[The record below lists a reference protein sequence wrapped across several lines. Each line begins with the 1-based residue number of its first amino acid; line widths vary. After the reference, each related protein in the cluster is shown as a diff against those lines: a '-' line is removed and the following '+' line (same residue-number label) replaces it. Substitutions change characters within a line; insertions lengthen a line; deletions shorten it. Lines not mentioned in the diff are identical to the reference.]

1 MGLVDRAREAA
12 RRHAMLPEAGA
23 VVVAVSGGP
32 DSMTLIECLWRVLEE
47 REAGSAAA
55 RLVVAHLH
63 HGLRAGADADAEFV
77 RGQAEERGCR
87 FVLGREDVG
96 AIARAEGLSTEAAAR
111 KARYAFLMRCATDA
125 GAPVIAL
132 GHNADDQAETV
143 LLRLLRGAGVRGV
156 GGMRP
161 VRSAGPEVPGVR
173 IVRPLLEVARA
184 EIEAFVSEE
193 GIPYRTDETNADR
206 RFTRN
211 RVRLDIVPALREGIQ
226 PRLAEVVGRFARLA
240 REASDHLDAEAAR
253 ALGDMGDAGE
263 AAPGERFAFPREA
276 WEALAPALLGPALRL
291 AFESVSGRAL
301 TNAHVEAV
309 RAVAASPEGG
319 EAGLPGGWR
328 AVASAGGIALVPP
341 GDEGPEPVAPW
352 SVDLAVPGSAELP
365 DGRVLT
371 ATVRPLGA
379 GERPPRET
387 DPSLATEWA
396 DYDALRRP
404 ARLVLRSRRAGDEFR
419 PLGAGGSRTVKR
431 FLIDIKLPRAERER
445 VPVVA
450 TPAGRIVWL
459 APIRLDERARV
470 TAATREVLELALRLP
485 SDGCR

>member
-1 MGLVDRAREAA
+1 MAL
-12 RRHAMLPEAGA
+12 L
-23 VVVAVSGGP
+23 
-32 DSMTLIECLWRVLEE
+32 ECLRRILEE

-63 HGLRAGADADAEFV
+63 HGLRDAADADAEFV
-77 RGQAEERGCR
+77 RRQAEERGCR

-96 AIARAEGLSTEAAAR
+96 AIALAEGLSTEAAAR
-111 KARYAFLMRCATDA
+111 KARYAFLTRCATDA

-156 GGMRP
+156 GGMHP
-161 VRSAGPEVPGVR
+161 VRPAGPGAPGVR
-173 IVRPLLEVARA
+173 IVRPLLEVTRA
-184 EIEAFVSEE
+184 EIEKFVRGE
-193 GIPYRTDETNADR
+193 GVPFRTDETNADR

-211 RVRLDIVPALREGIQ
+211 RLRLEIIPGLRRGIQ

-240 REASDHLDAEAAR
+240 REASDHLEAEAAR
-253 ALGDMGDAGE
+253 AVGDVGDVT
-263 AAPGERFAFPREA
+263 PGERFAFPREA
-276 WEALAPALLGPALRL
+276 WEALAPALRGPALRL
-291 AFESVSGRAL
+291 AFESASGRSL

-328 AVASAGGIALVPP
+328 AVASAGGITLVPP

-379 GERPPRET
+379 GERPPREA
-387 DPSLATEWA
+387 DPSLATELA
-396 DYDALRRP
+396 DYDALARP
-404 ARLVLRSRRAGDEFR
+404 ARLVVRSRRAGDEFR

-485 SDGCR
+485 SDGCRQPVRLSFRS